1 MNPTGL
7 GRVHISLLPGFV
19 CRTDQRVTDL
29 SDIQQ
34 RLVAALVLGDRP
46 IRRGD
51 LAARLWPD
59 APPDRA
65 GARLRQTVWRLNQA
79 TAGGLLRASHTTITL
94 ADQVE
99 VDYRAATRLIAAVS
113 GAVGTAAGPVG
124 AAAGAVGTAAGP
136 ASAAP
141 GAVGAVSGTA
151 GSGAAAAED
160 RLPQAWSLL
169 RHPLLNDWDDD
180 WLVPFQ
186 EKWGLQRVQTL
197 ERLAERFLQRR
208 QHSAV
213 LELADAAT
221 QADPL
226 REGPRRIA
234 VQSCLFVGEIA
245 DAHRRYRG
253 YQELLSAELGVA
265 PSGAIPQLLR
275 QDRERQLALA
285 AES

>member
-1 MNPTGL
+1 M
-7 GRVHISLLPGFV
+7 
-19 CRTDQRVTDL
+19 TDL

-46 IRRGD
+46 LRRGD

-59 APPDRA
+59 APADRA
-65 GARLRQTVWRLNQA
+65 GARLRQTLWRLNQA
-79 TAGGLLRASHTTITL
+79 TAGGLLRASHTTVALT
-94 ADQVE
+94 DHVE
-99 VDYRAATRLIAAVS
+99 VDYRSAARLIAAVS
-113 GAVGTAAGPVG
+113 GAG
-124 AAAGAVGTAAGP
+124 
-136 ASAAP
+136 
-141 GAVGAVSGTA
+141 
-151 GSGAAAAED
+151 GAAAAED
-160 RLPQAWSLL
+160 HLPQAWNVL

-186 EKWGLQRVQTL
+186 EKWKVQRVQTL

-208 QHSAV
+208 QHAAV

-234 VQSCLFVGEIA
+234 VQSCLFVGEVA

-253 YQELLSAELGVA
+253 YRELLSAELGVA
-265 PSGAIPQLLR
+265 PSEAIPRLLR
-275 QDRERQLALA
+275 QDRERQLALT
-285 AES
+285 AESSRRTPDGGLLTAEP

>member
-7 GRVHISLLPGFV
+7 GNVHISLLPGFV

-34 RLVAALVLGDRP
+34 RLVAALVLSDRP
-46 IRRGD
+46 LRRGD

-59 APPDRA
+59 APPERA
-65 GARLRQTVWRLNQA
+65 GARLRQTLWRLNQA
-79 TAGGLLRASHTTITL
+79 TAGGLLRASHTTVTL
-94 ADQVE
+94 TDHVE
-99 VDYRAATRLIAAVS
+99 VDYRAAARLMASVS
-113 GAVGTAAGPVG
+113 GAVG
-124 AAAGAVGTAAGP
+124 P
-136 ASAAP
+136 ATP
-141 GAVGAVSGTA
+141 T
-151 GSGAAAAED
+151 AAED
-160 RLPQAWSLL
+160 RLPQTWILL

-186 EKWGLQRVQTL
+186 EKWRLQRVQTL

-234 VQSCLFVGEIA
+234 VQSCLFVGEVA

-285 AES
+285 ADF

>member
-7 GRVHISLLPGFV
+7 GIVHLSLVPGFV
-19 CRTDQRVTDL
+19 CRTDQRITDL
-29 SDIQQ
+29 SDTQQ
-34 RLVAALVLGDRP
+34 RLVAALVLADRP
-46 IRRGD
+46 LRRVD

-65 GARLRQTVWRLNQA
+65 GARLRQTLWRLNQA
-79 TAGGLLRASHTTITL
+79 TAGGLLRASHTTVTL
-94 ADQVE
+94 TDHVE
-99 VDYRAATRLIAAVS
+99 VDYRAAARLIAAVS
-113 GAVGTAAGPVG
+113 GAVGTL
-124 AAAGAVGTAAGP
+124 GAVAG
-136 ASAAP
+136 
-141 GAVGAVSGTA
+141 G
-151 GSGAAAAED
+151 E
-160 RLPQAWSLL
+160 RLPQAWSVL

-186 EKWGLQRVQTL
+186 EKWKVQRVQTL
-197 ERLAERFLQRR
+197 ERLAEKFLQRR
-208 QHSAV
+208 QHAAV

-234 VQSCLFVGEIA
+234 VQSCLFAGEVA

-253 YQELLSAELGVA
+253 YQELLAAELGVA
-265 PSGAIPQLLR
+265 PSGAIPRLLR

-285 AES
+285 AEY

>member
-7 GRVHISLLPGFV
+7 GIVHISLLPGFV

-34 RLVAALVLGDRP
+34 RLVAALVLADRP
-46 IRRGD
+46 LRRVE

-65 GARLRQTVWRLNQA
+65 GARLRQTLWRLNQA
-79 TAGGLLRASHTTITL
+79 TAGGLLHASHTTISLT
-94 ADQVE
+94 DHVE
-99 VDYRAATRLIAAVS
+99 VDYRAAARLIATVS
-113 GAVGTAAGPVG
+113 
-124 AAAGAVGTAAGP
+124 
-136 ASAAP
+136 
-141 GAVGAVSGTA
+141 GAVSGTV
-151 GSGAAAAED
+151 GAAGED
-160 RLPQAWSLL
+160 RLPPAWSVL

-186 EKWGLQRVQTL
+186 EKWKVQRVQTL
-197 ERLAERFLQRR
+197 ERLAEKFLQRR
-208 QHSAV
+208 QHAAV

-234 VQSCLFVGEIA
+234 VQSCLFVGEVA

-285 AES
+285 AEY

>member
-1 MNPTGL
+1 MQ
-7 GRVHISLLPGFV
+7 ISLLPGFV
-19 CRTDQRVTDL
+19 CRTDQRVADL

-34 RLVAALVLGDRP
+34 RLVSALVLGDRP
-46 IRRGD
+46 LRRGD

-65 GARLRQTVWRLNQA
+65 GARLRQTMWRLNQA
-79 TAGGLLRASHTTITL
+79 TDGGLLRASYTTITL
-94 ADQVE
+94 ADHVE
-99 VDYRAATRLIAAVS
+99 VDYRAAARLIAAVS
-113 GAVGTAAGPVG
+113 GAVGTAAGTV
-124 AAAGAVGTAAGP
+124 
-136 ASAAP
+136 
-141 GAVGAVSGTA
+141 
-151 GSGAAAAED
+151 GAAAAED

-186 EKWGLQRVQTL
+186 EKWRLQRVQTL

-208 QHSAV
+208 QHCAV

-234 VQSCLFVGEIA
+234 VQSCLFAGEVA
-245 DAHRRYRG
+245 DAHRRYRD

-285 AES
+285 AEF

>member
-7 GRVHISLLPGFV
+7 GIVHISLLPGFV
-19 CRTDQRVTDL
+19 CRTDQQVTDL

-46 IRRGD
+46 LRRGD
-51 LAARLWPD
+51 PAARLWPD

-79 TAGGLLRASHTTITL
+79 TSGGLLRASHTTIAL
-94 ADQVE
+94 ADHVE
-99 VDYRAATRLIAAVS
+99 VDYRAAARLIAAVS
-113 GAVGTAAGPVG
+113 GAVGAVG
-124 AAAGAVGTAAGP
+124 AAP
-136 ASAAP
+136 
-141 GAVGAVSGTA
+141 
-151 GSGAAAAED
+151 AED
-160 RLPQAWSLL
+160 RLPQTWGLL
-169 RHPLLNDWDDD
+169 RHPLLNDWDDH

-186 EKWGLQRVQTL
+186 EKWRLQRVQTL

-213 LELADAAT
+213 LELTDAAT

-265 PSGAIPQLLR
+265 PRGAIPQLLR

-285 AES
+285 AEF

>member
-7 GRVHISLLPGFV
+7 GIVHISLLPGFV
-19 CRTDQRVTDL
+19 CRTDQRIADL

-34 RLVAALVLGDRP
+34 RLVAALVLSDRP
-46 IRRGD
+46 VRRGD

-59 APPDRA
+59 APPARA
-65 GARLRQTVWRLNQA
+65 GARLRQTLWRLNQA

-94 ADQVE
+94 ADHVE
-99 VDYRAATRLIAAVS
+99 VDYRTAAALISTASGAGGDQVS
-113 GAVGTAAGPVG
+113 G
-124 AAAGAVGTAAGP
+124 
-136 ASAAP
+136 
-141 GAVGAVSGTA
+141 
-151 GSGAAAAED
+151 D
-160 RLPQAWSLL
+160 RLPHAWSVL
-169 RHPLLNDWDDD
+169 RHPLLTDWDDD

-186 EKWGLQRVQTL
+186 EKWKLQRVQTL
-197 ERLAERFLQRR
+197 EHLAEKFLQRR

-234 VQSCLFVGEIA
+234 VQSCLCVGEVA
-245 DAHRRYRG
+245 DAHRRYRR
-253 YQELLSAELGVA
+253 YRELLFSELGVA

-275 QDRERQLALA
+275 QDRERQLALT
-285 AES
+285 AEY

>member
-7 GRVHISLLPGFV
+7 GIVHISLLPGFV
-19 CRTDQRVTDL
+19 CRTDHRVTDL

-34 RLVAALVLGDRP
+34 RIVAALVLNDRP
-46 IRRGD
+46 FRRGD

-59 APPDRA
+59 APADRA
-65 GARLRQTVWRLNQA
+65 GARLRQTLWRLNQA
-79 TAGGLLRASHTTITL
+79 TAGGLLRASHTTVTL
-94 ADQVE
+94 ADDVE
-99 VDYRAATRLIAAVS
+99 VDYRAAAGLMAAVS
-113 GAVGTAAGPVG
+113 GAGGIVV
-124 AAAGAVGTAAGP
+124 
-136 ASAAP
+136 
-141 GAVGAVSGTA
+141 
-151 GSGAAAAED
+151 AED
-160 RLPQAWSLL
+160 RLPQAWSVL

-186 EKWGLQRVQTL
+186 EKWKLQRVQTL

-226 REGPRRIA
+226 REGPRRLA
-234 VQSCLFVGEIA
+234 VQSCLFVGEVA
-245 DAHRRYRG
+245 DAHRRYRR

-285 AES
+285 AEF

>member
-7 GRVHISLLPGFV
+7 GIVHISLLPGFV

-34 RLVAALVLGDRP
+34 RLVAALVLADRP
-46 IRRGD
+46 LRRGD

-59 APPDRA
+59 APADRA
-65 GARLRQTVWRLNQA
+65 GARLRQTLWRLNQA
-79 TAGGLLRASHTTITL
+79 TDGGLLRASHTTVAL
-94 ADQVE
+94 DDQVE
-99 VDYRAATRLIAAVS
+99 VDYRAAARLIAAVS
-113 GAVGTAAGPVG
+113 GAVGAAV
-124 AAAGAVGTAAGP
+124 TD
-136 ASAAP
+136 
-141 GAVGAVSGTA
+141 
-151 GSGAAAAED
+151 ED
-160 RLPQAWSLL
+160 RLPQAWSVL

-186 EKWGLQRVQTL
+186 EKWKVQRVQTL

-208 QHSAV
+208 QHAAV

-234 VQSCLFVGEIA
+234 VQSCLFVGEVA

-285 AES
+285 AEF

>member
-7 GRVHISLLPGFV
+7 GIVHISLLPGFV
-19 CRTDQRVTDL
+19 CRTDQQVTDL

-34 RLVAALVLGDRP
+34 RLVAALVLADRP
-46 IRRGD
+46 LRRGD

-59 APPDRA
+59 APAHRA
-65 GARLRQTVWRLNQA
+65 GARLRQTLWRLNQA
-79 TAGGLLRASHTTITL
+79 TDGGLLRASHTTVAL
-94 ADQVE
+94 ADHVE
-99 VDYRAATRLIAAVS
+99 VDYRAAARLIAAVS
-113 GAVGTAAGPVG
+113 GAVG
-124 AAAGAVGTAAGP
+124 AVVTD
-136 ASAAP
+136 
-141 GAVGAVSGTA
+141 
-151 GSGAAAAED
+151 ED
-160 RLPQAWSLL
+160 RLPQAWSVL

-186 EKWGLQRVQTL
+186 EKWKVQRVQTL

-208 QHSAV
+208 QHAAV

-234 VQSCLFVGEIA
+234 VQSCLFVGEVA

-285 AES
+285 AEF

>member
-1 MNPTGL
+1 M
-7 GRVHISLLPGFV
+7 PGFV

-46 IRRGD
+46 LRRVD

-65 GARLRQTVWRLNQA
+65 GARLRQTLWRLNQA

-94 ADQVE
+94 ADHVE
-99 VDYRAATRLIAAVS
+99 VDYRAAARLISAVS
-113 GAVGTAAGPVG
+113 GAVG
-124 AAAGAVGTAAGP
+124 
-136 ASAAP
+136 
-141 GAVGAVSGTA
+141 AVGAG
-151 GSGAAAAED
+151 GD
-160 RLPQAWSLL
+160 RLPQAWGVL

-186 EKWGLQRVQTL
+186 EKWKVQRVQTL
-197 ERLAERFLQRR
+197 ERLAEKFLQRH
-208 QHSAV
+208 QHTAV

-234 VQSCLFVGEIA
+234 VQSCLFAGEVA

-253 YQELLSAELGVA
+253 YQELLSTELGVA
-265 PSGAIPQLLR
+265 PSDAIPQLLR

-285 AES
+285 AEY

>member
-7 GRVHISLLPGFV
+7 GIVHISLLPGFV

-34 RLVAALVLGDRP
+34 RLVAALVLSDRP
-46 IRRGD
+46 LRRGD

-94 ADQVE
+94 TDHVE
-99 VDYRAATRLIAAVS
+99 VDYRAAARLIAAVS
-113 GAVGTAAGPVG
+113 GAVG
-124 AAAGAVGTAAGP
+124 AAAGAVGAAG
-136 ASAAP
+136 
-141 GAVGAVSGTA
+141 G
-151 GSGAAAAED
+151 ED

-186 EKWGLQRVQTL
+186 EKWRLQRVQTL
-197 ERLAERFLQRR
+197 ERLAERFLQHR

-234 VQSCLFVGEIA
+234 VQSCLFVGEVA

-285 AES
+285 AEF

>member
-1 MNPTGL
+1 MIPTGL
-7 GRVHISLLPGFV
+7 GTVQISLLPGFV
-19 CRTDQRVTDL
+19 CRTDQRVADL

-46 IRRGD
+46 LRRGD

-94 ADQVE
+94 ADHVE
-99 VDYRAATRLIAAVS
+99 VDYRAAARLIAAVS
-113 GAVGTAAGPVG
+113 GAVAAVS
-124 AAAGAVGTAAGP
+124 GAVGSMAG
-136 ASAAP
+136 
-141 GAVGAVSGTA
+141 TL
-151 GSGAAAAED
+151 GAAAAED

-186 EKWGLQRVQTL
+186 EKWRLQRVQTL
-197 ERLAERFLQRR
+197 ERLAERSLQRR

-234 VQSCLFVGEIA
+234 VQSCLFAGEVA

-265 PSGAIPQLLR
+265 PSGAIPRLLR

-285 AES
+285 SEF

>member
-7 GRVHISLLPGFV
+7 GIVHISLLPGFV
-19 CRTDQRVTDL
+19 CRTDQRITDL

-46 IRRGD
+46 LRRGE

-65 GARLRQTVWRLNQA
+65 GARLRQTLWRLNQA
-79 TAGGLLRASHTTITL
+79 TDGGLLRVSHTTVAL
-94 ADQVE
+94 ADHVE
-99 VDYRAATRLIAAVS
+99 VDYRAAARLIAAES
-113 GAVGTAAGPVG
+113 GAVG
-124 AAAGAVGTAAGP
+124 
-136 ASAAP
+136 
-141 GAVGAVSGTA
+141 
-151 GSGAAAAED
+151 AAAATAMAGED
-160 RLPQAWSLL
+160 RLPQAWSVL

-186 EKWGLQRVQTL
+186 EKWKVQRVQTL

-208 QHSAV
+208 QHAAV

-226 REGPRRIA
+226 REAPRRIA
-234 VQSCLFVGEIA
+234 VQSCLFVGEVA

-285 AES
+285 AEF

>member
-7 GRVHISLLPGFV
+7 GIVHISLLPGFV
-19 CRTDQRVTDL
+19 CRTDQRVADL

-46 IRRGD
+46 LRRAD

-59 APPDRA
+59 APPSRA
-65 GARLRQTVWRLNQA
+65 GARLRQTLWRLNQA
-79 TAGGLLRASHTTITL
+79 TGGGLLRVSHTTVSL
-94 ADQVE
+94 ADHVE
-99 VDYRAATRLIAAVS
+99 VDYRTATALIS
-113 GAVGTAAGPVG
+113 
-124 AAAGAVGTAAGP
+124 AAAGAG
-136 ASAAP
+136 
-141 GAVGAVSGTA
+141 
-151 GSGAAAAED
+151 GAAADHD
-160 RLPQAWSLL
+160 RLPHAWSVL

-186 EKWGLQRVQTL
+186 EKWKLQRVQTL
-197 ERLAERFLQRR
+197 ELLAENFLRQH

-234 VQSCLFVGEIA
+234 VQSCLCVGEVA
-245 DAHRRYRG
+245 DAHRRYRR
-253 YQELLSAELGVA
+253 YRELLISELGVS
-265 PSGAIPQLLR
+265 PSGAIPQLLK
-275 QDRERQLALA
+275 QDRDRQLALTP
-285 AES
+285 EY